1 MSTAYA
7 TSRDGLRWHRHG
19 TVLRPRAGEW
29 DARGA
34 RVTAVRLP
42 ATRWSS
48 CTTAARPP
56 RTTGTSAPAW
66 PGARS
71 AGALVADPERRR
83 ARAPRT
89 PTARCAT
96 PRQVT
101 LPDGTVRCY
110 AEMARPD
117 GAHDLVVTAQACR
130 S

>member
-1 MSTAYA
+1 M
-7 TSRDGLRWHRHG
+7 WHRHG

-34 RVTAVRLP
+34 RVSAVVSLDPLVVLYDGR
-42 ATRWSS
+42 R
-48 CTTAARPP
+48 TAADNWHE
-56 RTTGTSAPAW
+56 RTGLARG
-66 PGARS
+66 GAR
-71 AGALVADPERRR
+71 R
-83 ARAPRT
+83 ASSSSTPARACSAPRT
-89 PTARCAT
+89 PTAPSAT

-117 GAHDLVVTAQACR
+117 GAHDLVVTAGVP